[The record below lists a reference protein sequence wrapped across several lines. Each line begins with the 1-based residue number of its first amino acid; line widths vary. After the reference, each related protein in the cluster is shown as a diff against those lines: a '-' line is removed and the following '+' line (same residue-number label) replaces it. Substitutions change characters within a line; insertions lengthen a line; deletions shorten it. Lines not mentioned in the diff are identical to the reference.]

1 MSSRSAGKFLFV
13 NLYSARTGD
22 YKLTTRQEQKPFCP
36 SAVFSSLS
44 ILLLSPS
51 SLSLSSRLQIRYSVS
66 LLSTPSFSTSAFV
79 LSLFLASPFYRL
91 FCCLQ
96 SKKSLV
102 IFCCTLPPFTFALRL
117 FICYQLS
124 AKNMSRTDPS
134 DFDYPPGLS
143 TSRHRHYER
152 EQSIGIPVTTQDRR
166 QSNSLASYSS
176 LNGTGRSWIPPEQR
190 DHSCE
195 ISGPNRHNPSASLGH
210 ILSPSPI
217 PTFNNHS
224 HRPSPPLHPANSHNA
239 PGVIYPSS
247 SPNDRDGIYLR
258 QAQAPNHLHS
268 STNTLASRSTIWWGD
283 LEPWMDEEYAKQVCS
298 LMGWD
303 PVSIKVP
310 HPAPDASTGQQA
322 NNPGY
327 CFLTFPSPAH
337 AASVLAQ
344 ISNSGN
350 GTPVSMPNS
359 AKPFVMNWASS
370 VGPTSPMSTHF
381 SATNGAQVT
390 GVQQYPKEYSIFVGD
405 LAPETSNSDLV
416 AVFRNPV
423 LGLRND
429 REPKF
434 IRPFLSCKS
443 AKIMLDP
450 LTGVSRGYGFVRSVP
465 YS

>member
-1 MSSRSAGKFLFV
+1 M
-13 NLYSARTGD
+13 
-22 YKLTTRQEQKPFCP
+22 
-36 SAVFSSLS
+36 
-44 ILLLSPS
+44 
-51 SLSLSSRLQIRYSVS
+51 LSS
-66 LLSTPSFSTSAFV
+66 
-79 LSLFLASPFYRL
+79 FLASPFYRL

-96 SKKSLV
+96 SEKSPV
-102 IFCCTLPPFTFALRL
+102 ICCCTLPPFTFASRL
-117 FICYQLS
+117 FICYHLS
-124 AKNMSRTDPS
+124 AKNMSRTDLS
-134 DFDYPPGLS
+134 DFDYPPGLR

-152 EQSIGIPVTTQDRR
+152 EQSIGIPVTIFGSVSQQDRR
-166 QSNSLASYSS
+166 QSNGLTSYSS
-176 LNGTGRSWIPPEQR
+176 LNGTGRSWIPPERR

-195 ISGPNRHNPSASLGH
+195 MSGPNRHNPSASLGH
-210 ILSPSPI
+210 ILSPSPLH
-217 PTFNNHS
+217 TFNKHS
-224 HRPSPPLHPANSHNA
+224 HRPSSPFHPAIFHNA
-239 PGVIYPSS
+239 SGVIYPSS
-247 SPNDRDGIYLR
+247 SPNDRDSIYLR
-258 QAQAPNHLHS
+258 QAQAPNQLHFS
-268 STNTLASRSTIWWGD
+268 PNSLTSRSTIWWGD

-350 GTPVSMPNS
+350 GAPVSMPNS

-370 VGPTSPMSTHF
+370 VGPTSPMSTPF
-381 SATNGAQVT
+381 SATNGAQAT
-390 GVQQYPKEYSIFVGD
+390 GAQQYLKEYSIFVGD

-465 YS
+465 YYS

>member
-1 MSSRSAGKFLFV
+1 
-13 NLYSARTGD
+13 
-22 YKLTTRQEQKPFCP
+22 
-36 SAVFSSLS
+36 
-44 ILLLSPS
+44 
-51 SLSLSSRLQIRYSVS
+51 
-66 LLSTPSFSTSAFV
+66 
-79 LSLFLASPFYRL
+79 
-91 FCCLQ
+91 
-96 SKKSLV
+96 
-102 IFCCTLPPFTFALRL
+102 
-117 FICYQLS
+117 
-124 AKNMSRTDPS
+124 MSRTDPS

-143 TSRHRHYER
+143 IGRHRRYEQ
-152 EQSIGIPVTTQDRR
+152 EQNIGIPVTNLGSLTQHDRR
-166 QSNSLASYSS
+166 QSNGLVSYSY
-176 LNGTGRSWIPPEQR
+176 LNGTGRSWVPAELR

-195 ISGPNRHNPSASLGH
+195 FSGPNRHNPSASLGH
-210 ILSPSPI
+210 ILSPTLN
-217 PTFNNHS
+217 TFNNHN
-224 HRPSPPLHPANSHNA
+224 HRPSPSPFHHANSHNA
-239 PGVIYPSS
+239 CGVIYPSS
-247 SPNDRDGIYLR
+247 SPNDRDGIYVR
-258 QAQAPNHLHS
+258 QAQAPNQLHNS
-268 STNTLASRSTIWWGD
+268 LASRSTIWWGD
-283 LEPWMDEEYAKQVCS
+283 LEPWMDEEYAKQVCN

-310 HPAPDASTGQQA
+310 RPAPDASTGQQA

-344 ISNSGN
+344 ISSSAN
-350 GTPVSMPNS
+350 GAPVPMPNS

-370 VGPTSPMSTHF
+370 VGPTSSISTPF
-381 SATNGAQVT
+381 SATNGAQAT

-465 YS
+465 HL